1 MNRNW
6 WVYVQILEPALQHLW
21 KSIIR
26 DLSFKFYFCNSQL
39 FSSPI
44 QITQIKCCKV
54 GREFMEQRSVALS
67 SNPICFAIS
76 QTMAV
81 FLVFFFFFFKMLSA
95 ASTSQVTF
103 FKEHLFF
110 FFSFILYKEL
120 HLFLKLFVIFT
131 SFFQWCFFS
140 MKPVCIKKERV
151 LCESKVD
158 LPYSVSGLYVI
169 YKKWN
174 SVGNSKWAV
183 GNNHF

>member
-1 MNRNW
+1 M
-6 WVYVQILEPALQHLW
+6 LQGWKRVHGTEISCTIKQSHLLCYIPNNG
-21 KSIIR
+21 SF
-26 DLSFKFYFCNSQL
+26 LSVL
-39 FSSPI
+39 
-44 QITQIKCCKV
+44 
-54 GREFMEQRSVALS
+54 
-67 SNPICFAIS
+67 
-76 QTMAV
+76 
-81 FLVFFFFFFKMLSA
+81 FFFFFKMLSA

-169 YKKWN
+169 YKK
-174 SVGNSKWAV
+174 
-183 GNNHF
+183 